1 MPLKMSAISTKEYI
15 FLKKKTYRRLRKKKE
30 KSQFI
35 TEIVETT
42 GYSRKQVIRILHKT
56 KAKLH
61 HITKRGRPEKFSY
74 EDKKIISD
82 LWFLMGQPCSTRLKA
97 MLPEWLTAWQIDYGK
112 LKTIQVKRLCEAA
125 ASTIDKVIAIK
136 RSQSRQKTNWSQTI
150 AKNAGIETVPSLR
163 KEQDV
168 GHLSADTVAHC
179 GGSMYGSFAWSLTVT
194 DIATQWTENRAV
206 WNKGQYGV
214 CKAFDEIFNSVP
226 FTVKSINTDN
236 GSEFINHHLQRYWK
250 EKRKEVKIMRSRPRH
265 KNDNAHAEQKNR
277 THVRELFDDYRFEY
291 EELVECMNAVYKP
304 WNELQNF
311 FMVRKKLIK
320 RERIG
325 EKLHKTYDQN
335 QSAYQRMLLQD
346 IGKERKEALKKRK
359 QELNPIRLHEEIE
372 AKLKELFD
380 ALNRMQRTEDKK

>member
-15 FLKKKTYRRLRKKKE
+15 FLKKKAYRMIRKKKE

-42 GYSRKQVIRILHKT
+42 GYSRKQVIRLLHKP

-61 HITKRGRPEKFSY
+61 QITKRGRPEKFSY
-74 EDKKIISD
+74 EDKKIITD
-82 LWFLMGQPCSTRLKA
+82 LWFLMGQPCSARLKA
-97 MLPEWLTAWQIDYGK
+97 MLPEWLEAWQIDYGE
-112 LKTIQVKRLCEAA
+112 LKSLQVARLCEAA
-125 ASTIDKVIAIK
+125 ASTLDKVISIK
-136 RSQSRQKTNWSQTI
+136 RSQAGQKTNWSQAI
-150 AKNAGIETVPSLR
+150 AKSAGIEIVPSLR

-206 WNKGQYGV
+206 WNKGQYAV
-214 CKAFDEIFNSVP
+214 CNALDEIFVHVP

-236 GSEFINHHLQRYWK
+236 GSEFINHHLMRYWK

-277 THVRELFDDYRFEY
+277 THVRDLFDEYRFDA
-291 EELVECMNAVYKP
+291 EELVEAMNEVYKP
-304 WNELQNF
+304 WNEF
-311 FMVRKKLIK
+311 TSVP
-320 RERIG
+320 
-325 EKLHKTYDQN
+325 
-335 QSAYQRMLLQD
+335 
-346 IGKERKEALKKRK
+346 
-359 QELNPIRLHEEIE
+359 LNSG
-372 AKLKELFD
+372 
-380 ALNRMQRTEDKK
+380 